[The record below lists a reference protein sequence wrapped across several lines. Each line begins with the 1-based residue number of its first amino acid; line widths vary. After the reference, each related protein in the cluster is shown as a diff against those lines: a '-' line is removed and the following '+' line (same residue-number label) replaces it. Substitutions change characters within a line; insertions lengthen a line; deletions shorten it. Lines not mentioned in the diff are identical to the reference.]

1 MMTHKKPVTFRHH
14 RKEGG
19 SLRLK
24 QLSLYKYI
32 DIVHTWNHT
41 FEVYIFI
48 YHGKDKFFALPVY
61 ARGVLFQSNS
71 VLVS

>member
-1 MMTHKKPVTFRHH
+1 MMTHKIPVTFRHH

-24 QLSLYKYI
+24 QLSLYIYI

-41 FEVYIFI
+41 FEVDILIGYQ
-48 YHGKDKFFALPVY
+48 DKFFALPVY